1 MKNLKKN
8 TKIKIYEKTLRS
20 HHISVQYFLD

>member
-8 TKIKIYEKTLRS
+8 TKIKIHEKTLRS
-20 HHISVQYFLD
+20 HNTSVQYFLD